1 VKNRSLFFYTRQKDR
16 KGLGDA
22 ILHAE
27 NFVDGCPFIARVG
40 DTILVPGDDM
50 NPLNELM
57 EIYEQ
62 YEKPVMLFDR
72 VRKEDVEK
80 YGIIAGEKI
89 NDKLYKKIHL
99 LKNQKKRMH
108 HQIWQ

>member
-1 VKNRSLFFYTRQKDR
+1 M
-16 KGLGDA
+16 GDA

-89 NDKLYKKIHL
+89 NDKLYKINRLRFFKPRDIFLSHFPV
-99 LKNQKKRMH
+99 R
-108 HQIWQ
+108 